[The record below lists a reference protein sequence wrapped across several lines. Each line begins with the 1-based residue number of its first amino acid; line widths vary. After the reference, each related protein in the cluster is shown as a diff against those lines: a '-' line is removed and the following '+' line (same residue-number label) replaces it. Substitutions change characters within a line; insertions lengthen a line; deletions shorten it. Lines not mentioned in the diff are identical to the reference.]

1 MGHVDEQI
9 GADRIRDLAE
19 ASPVDNSRVGRRTGD
34 DHLRFVFIGESLD
47 GVVVDFLRVWMK
59 SVPNRLKQFAAHIDR
74 GAVSQVPTV
83 SKRHTENHVAGL
95 EDSQIYSLICLGSGV
110 RLHIGVLGAEQ
121 ILDAINRELF
131 DNVDEF
137 ATTIVAPTWITLSVL
152 VG

>member
-1 MGHVDEQI
+1 
-9 GADRIRDLAE
+9 
-19 ASPVDNSRVGRRTGD
+19 
-34 DHLRFVFIGESLD
+34 
-47 GVVVDFLRVWMK
+47 MK
-59 SVPNRLKQFAAHIDR
+59 SVPKSPKQFAAHIDR

-95 EDSQIYSLICLGSGV
+95 EDSQIHRLICLRSRV

-121 ILDAINRELF
+121 VLDAINRELF

-137 ATTIVAPTWITLSVL
+137 ATTIVAPARITLSVL

>member
-1 MGHVDEQI
+1 MK
-9 GADRIRDLAE
+9 
-19 ASPVDNSRVGRRTGD
+19 PVPQLS
-34 DHLRFVFIGESLD
+34 
-47 GVVVDFLRVWMK
+47 
-59 SVPNRLKQFAAHIDR
+59 KQYAAHIDR
-74 GAVSQVPTV
+74 DAVSQVPTV

-95 EDSQIYSLICLGSGV
+95 ENSQIHRLICLGPGV

-121 ILDAINRELF
+121 ILGAINRELF